1 MTVDLKLR
9 LGQHDN
15 YNTPSSQQRGSKMY
29 STKKKE
35 EEEKEKKSDTSSKT
49 SRIKRDTMMRQT
61 VKNCVEVKKATR
73 AGTCEP
79 KPTEHEDHMPDSCPE
94 CGSDNLSIT
103 KTLKR
108 NITKALRT
116 VKVIITSH
124 SINTC
129 RCRSCGRDGI
139 EPETGLPNNGSYDS
153 SITTEVADDYACRMP
168 FRMIADRM
176 TRHGI
181 TLSSGTVRNIMRR
194 LGASLGTPAAV
205 IRKARILRVDETS
218 IHLNG
223 RTVWVWILYDP
234 RTGYALYVIRDSR
247 GADVLR
253 KTLGSWNGV
262 IVCDGWSAYKGYRV
276 QRCGSH
282 IIREAKDFHERN
294 PDNAAAYDVL
304 RRLCKMC
311 DDAKNVS
318 KKRSHEIR
326 DNASVLLL
334 ARINRIVVR
343 YSDDPLLKKFIGKIN
358 NAGSDLFRFVLNP
371 NIQPTN
377 NTAERGL
384 RKIVVHRKVRGDIR
398 AKETTT
404 WIANFFSCIMTW
416 KNKGLDHIAELAKYA

>member
-1 MTVDLKLR
+1 MTTTIPRHHSKRD
-9 LGQHDN
+9 
-15 YNTPSSQQRGSKMY
+15 QRCN

-35 EEEKEKKSDTSSKT
+35 EEEKKKKSDTSSKT
-49 SRIKRDTMMRQT
+49 RKDQKGHGDEADGQKPRGGQ
-61 VKNCVEVKKATR
+61 KGHKGK
-73 AGTCEP
+73 TCKP
-79 KPTEHEDHMPDSCPE
+79 KPTEYEDHTPNSCPE
-94 CGSDNLSIT
+94 CGSGNLSIT
-103 KTLKR
+103 KILKR

-116 VKVIITSH
+116 VMVITTSH

-181 TLSSGTVRNIMRR
+181 TLSSGTVHNIMRR
-194 LGASLGTPAAV
+194 LGASLGNPAVDIAAA
-205 IRKARILRVDETS
+205 ICRVKMLHIDETS

-234 RTGYALYVIRDSR
+234 RTGYALYVIQDSR

-253 KTLGSWNGV
+253 KTLGNWNGV
-262 IVCDGWSAYKGYRV
+262 IVCDSWSAYKGYRV
-276 QRCGSH
+276 QRCWSH
-282 IIREAKDFHERN
+282 IIREARDFHERN
-294 PDNAAAYDVL
+294 PENAAAYDVL
-304 RRLCKMC
+304 RRLRKIY
-311 DDAKNVS
+311 DDVKNVS
-318 KKRSHEIR
+318 KKRSREIR

-334 ARINRIVVR
+334 ARINGIITR

-371 NIQPTN
+371 NIPPTN
-377 NTAERGL
+377 NAAERGL
-384 RKIVVHRKVRGDIR
+384 HKIVVHRKIRGGIR
-398 AKETTT
+398 AEETMT
-404 WIANFFSCIMTW
+404 WMANFFSCIMTW